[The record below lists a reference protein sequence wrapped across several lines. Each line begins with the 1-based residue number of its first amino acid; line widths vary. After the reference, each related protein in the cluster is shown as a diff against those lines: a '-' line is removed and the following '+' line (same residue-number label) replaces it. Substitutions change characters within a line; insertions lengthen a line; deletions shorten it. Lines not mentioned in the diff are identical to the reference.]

1 MLKFDGNIF
10 SYTGNNKTFLLK
22 SLAEYWASNSH
33 NPVKL
38 LVVHLKEKKKEIEVE
53 SEKHKMPQFISPEF
67 LINLVKNEMHLFI
80 NGLEA

>member
-1 MLKFDGNIF
+1 MQIREKKDELSVKFDGNIF

-67 LINLVKNEMHLFI
+67 LKKRAQI
-80 NGLEA
+80 